1 MRRFKSKPFRSALLA
16 HRTLTDGH
24 LAGGKRRGRG
34 PALLDVLV
42 GLRFLLFLVTAHLTL
57 GHGVSPLRP
66 VERLARSKNSKS
78 ADVCM
83 RGVRAPH
90 SAVVPRLDR
99 GIQYAAAS
107 RLITSASGIL
117 DRPVIGERKA
127 TPSFGRLC
135 RAMTVVDAER
145 NPNSRQPLTTPMLP
159 GELAS

>member
-42 GLRFLLFLVTAHLTL
+42 GLRFLFFLVAAHLTL

-90 SAVVPRLDR
+90 SAVMPRLDR

-107 RLITSASGIL
+107 RLIAAVSGIL
-117 DRPVIGERKA
+117 DRPVIGERKRRR
-127 TPSFGRLC
+127 PSDGYAGRRRC
-135 RAMTVVDAER
+135 EGKASQGNTRARRQLMTR
-145 NPNSRQPLTTPMLP
+145 T
-159 GELAS
+159 GEFAS